1 MDSAVEVSRSNNS
14 TVSFP
19 FRVVH
24 YWFIGPTM
32 RSTTFYLSGI
42 LSPPAIVK
50 CLDGISDILLIYSR
64 PLNCSRHCIG
74 VRLEWIHS
82 GCSATSDRRRQ
93 LNGTGVSCRKI
104 VQHQKSPVQ
113 CERADRS
120 HWAEWWKR
128 GRNAKSSSAIGPP
141 AANDQLQQ
149 QPHVHSLRTGGTE
162 TGKLAIAEPKTTAG
176 EFFSRNFC
184 FNQKY

>member
-1 MDSAVEVSRSNNS
+1 LDSAVEVSRSNNS

-24 YWFIGPTM
+24 YWFLRSIM
-32 RSTTFYLSGI
+32 RSTTVYLSGI
-42 LSPPAIVK
+42 LSSPAIVN

-64 PLNCSRHCIG
+64 QLNCSRHCIG
-74 VRLEWIHS
+74 VRLEWIHC
-82 GCSATSDRRRQ
+82 GCSPTSDRRCQ

-120 HWAEWWKR
+120 HWAERWKR

-149 QPHVHSLRTGGTE
+149 QPHVHSLRTGGAE
-162 TGKLAIAEPKTTAG
+162 TGKLPFAEPKTTAG
-176 EFFSRNFC
+176 KNK
-184 FNQKY
+184 NNN